1 MDVQSGGQTG
11 AKACVRPWRASESL
25 RILPIACCLRAAIAE
40 GLSGWHVAV
49 TSPTTSSLAPDL
61 LRKDFRDLGYVEGH
75 NLVIDIRSAEGSAAR
90 LPALAADLG
99 ELKPDVIVTSTTDG
113 ALAAKQATRTI
124 PIVIMQVSDP
134 VGSGL
139 IASLTHP
146 GGNITGVT
154 DYGVDLTGS
163 TSS

>member
-1 MDVQSGGQTG
+1 
-11 AKACVRPWRASESL
+11 
-25 RILPIACCLRAAIAE
+25 
-40 GLSGWHVAV
+40 
-49 TSPTTSSLAPDL
+49 L

>member
-1 MDVQSGGQTG
+1 M
-11 AKACVRPWRASESL
+11 
-25 RILPIACCLRAAIAE
+25 
-40 GLSGWHVAV
+40 
-49 TSPTTSSLAPDL
+49 
-61 LRKDFRDLGYVEGH
+61 LRKDFRDLGYVEGQ
-75 NLVIDIRSAEGSAAR
+75 NLVIDLRSAEGSAAQ
-90 LPALAADLG
+90 LPALAADLV

-139 IASLTHP
+139 IASLAHP